1 MGATEGSERKR
12 APKGAPKPARYLVGG
27 EAVYNREGLEGWRLR
42 LTVNG
47 KRVERLHWGSYE
59 SAVIAMTEMRNEL
72 TNVGA
77 IPIDR
82 TITLTNLLTEW
93 VAAYRYLDGVERP
106 RTTWKEHDGNINRY
120 LLTALKRLGWDE
132 RRVTAFTSVDVDALL
147 NECRPVG
154 KAAFSPSVRRSLRKT
169 LRMAFGEAQRRGIV
183 AVNVAAGADTTWK
196 PEPVE
201 KFIPTPEQMESVAAL
216 MDGNQGGDE
225 PTHGAML
232 RFLYFT
238 GLRISEALGLKL
250 TDIHEQNSYIHV
262 QGKAT
267 VSGGRKSESKT
278 TKTALS
284 NRQVTLLARARPS
297 YDILKNNARQHRS
310 AYLFCGSGRRAHR
323 KDADGN
329 WVTVSAPE
337 SIGYGTLAESL
348 RKACTEA
355 VTAGLIPEPFTLHS
369 CRHGYA
375 TMLRSVGIPDAEIA
389 DEMGHASARLVKTL
403 YGASKFDVDQSERAR
418 EQGRAIDRLLNPPDR
433 DPYDLGAVDVGPLFA
448 E

>member
-1 MGATEGSERKR
+1 MGDTGSGERKR
-12 APKGAPKPARYLVGG
+12 APKGAPKPSRYVMGG

-42 LTVNG
+42 FTSNG
-47 KRVERLHWGSYE
+47 QRVERLHWGTYE
-59 SAVIAMTEMRNEL
+59 SAVIALAQARDEAS
-72 TNVGA
+72 NVGV

-82 TITLTNLLTEW
+82 SITLTKLLTEW
-93 VAAYRYLDGVERP
+93 VATYRYVNGGERR
-106 RTTWKEHDGNINRY
+106 RTTWKEHDGNVNRY
-120 LLTALKRLGWDE
+120 LLPALKRLGWDE
-132 RRVTAFTSVDVDALL
+132 RRVTAFTSLDVDALL
-147 NECRPVG
+147 TECRPVS
-154 KAAFSPSVRRSLRKT
+154 KATFSPSMRNSLRKT
-169 LRMAFGEAQRRGIV
+169 LRMAFGEAQRRGVV
-183 AVNVAAGADTTWK
+183 AVNVAAGGNGSWK

-201 KFIPTPEQMESVAAL
+201 KFVPTPDQMEAVAAL
-216 MDGNQGGDE
+216 MDANQGGDE

-250 TDIHEQNSYIHV
+250 SDIHGQNSYIHV

-284 NRQVTLLARARPS
+284 NRQVTFLAAARPA
-297 YDILKNNARQHRS
+297 YDILHDNAQQHRS
-310 AYLFCGSGRRAHR
+310 TYLFCGSGRRAHR

-329 WVTVSAPE
+329 WVTVSSPE

-348 RKACTEA
+348 RTACAEA
-355 VTAGLIPEPFTLHS
+355 VAAGLIPEPFTLHS

-403 YGASKFDVDQSERAR
+403 YGASKFDIDQSERAR
-418 EQGRAIDRLLNPPDR
+418 EQGKAINRLLDPPDR
-433 DPYDLGAVDVGPLFA
+433 DPYDMGAVDIGSL
-448 E
+448 